1 MKIQTK
7 FSILEDLLIIHF
19 EKFRVGLV
27 IQVLIKQVNDECG
40 SSDEVELML
49 KESCAFRALKHKNLN
64 TILGVCFDSAK
75 KPFTLFHFCNLGNL
89 KHYLSGL
96 RTTKCKNSEF
106 LMQLSSQTS
115 FSEHVSKTGR
125 FCFSWT

>member
-1 MKIQTK
+1 
-7 FSILEDLLIIHF
+7 
-19 EKFRVGLV
+19 V
-27 IQVLIKQVNDECG
+27 IQVFIKKVNEESE
-40 SSDEVELML
+40 SSEEVELML

-64 TILGVCFDSAK
+64 VILGVCFDSAGK
-75 KPFTLFHFCNLGNL
+75 KPFTLFNYCDLGNL

-115 FSEHVSKTGR
+115 FSEHVS
-125 FCFSWT
+125 